1 VIQPNVKKRTW
12 MLAAL
17 ASLPMLPAVTA
28 QTPEAFA
35 ITSAANALGGV
46 ARVRAVRTLT
56 MEGEGANPN
65 VGQNLTPDA
74 PLTDWKVTEYK
85 KSIDLAHWRLHF
97 AQRRDAKF
105 PFSMANI
112 NRQNYILDGA
122 VSFNLERDGKASRA
136 PDAVL
141 RDRRIEMLNNPVAIV
156 RAALDGKVTASHLR
170 KEGKQEGKVDA
181 IDLKTPQG
189 DELTLTLDAATHLPA
204 SLRWISSSDNLAD
217 IHNETFYSD
226 YAPVHSDFAPLGGL
240 QLPRHYVNKI
250 DFRNYTTVDLR
261 ISKNTV
267 DGDVGNLEAPAAI
280 KSASAPQPPPIT
292 VDPVEAAPG
301 VWWMKGS
308 GNHSSTLYI
317 FDDHKTL
324 FEAPASAAQAA
335 VVIAKARTIVPEKP
349 LTEMIISHHHF
360 DHTGGL
366 RTVVAEGLT
375 IISHQGNE
383 QYFRELASRQA
394 TLHPDQL
401 ALHPMPF
408 KFRGVGEKTVLKDKA
423 LEVDLYQLQGN
434 IHSSYNLVAWLPK
447 YKILSQSDLFDA
459 GWYYFLWTDNYFANL
474 QRLGLRFDRDL
485 PVHGRI
491 LGHDDEMRIVE
502 ERKKSPH
509 HED

>member
-1 VIQPNVKKRTW
+1 MIHEDVKKCVGMTSMW
-12 MLAAL
+12 MFAAL
-17 ASLPMLPAVTA
+17 ALLLPRSTSTA
-28 QTPEAFA
+28 QTPEVAA
-35 ITSAANALGGV
+35 ISSAADALGG
-46 ARVRAVRTLT
+46 ADRIRAVKTLT
-56 MEGEGANPN
+56 MEAEGINPN

-85 KSIDLAHWRLHF
+85 KSIDLAHWRLHY

-122 VSFNLERDGKASRA
+122 ISFNLDREGKTSRA
-136 PDAVL
+136 PDAAL
-141 RDRRIEMLNNPVAIV
+141 RDRRIEMLNHPVAII
-156 RAALDGKVTASHLR
+156 RAALDNKVTASHLR
-170 KEGKQEGKVDA
+170 KEGPTQVL
-181 IDLKTPQG
+181 DLKTQQG
-189 DELTLTLDAATHLPA
+189 DELTLTLDAATHRPA
-204 SLRWISSSDNLAD
+204 SLRWIGSSDNLGD

-226 YAPVHSDFAPLGGL
+226 YAPLNGL
-240 QLPRHYVNKI
+240 QLPRHFVNKI

-261 ISKNTV
+261 ISKNVV
-267 DGDVGNLEAPAAI
+267 DRDVGNLEAPAAI
-280 KSASAPQPPPIT
+280 KSAAAPQPAPIT

-301 VWWMKGS
+301 VWLMKGS

-394 TLHPDQL
+394 TLHPDQR

-434 IHSSYNLVAWLPK
+434 IHSSYTLVAWLPK

-491 LGHDDEMRIVE
+491 MGYDDEMRIVE